1 MKMSIEKDAETEA
14 LMRTLLNYFEKYA
27 KSSNKITTETI
38 DSVVDIEEPGRLA
51 DVIASHL
58 PLKIAEKQE
67 ILSIFN
73 IKKRLDYLNYSS
85 T

>member
-1 MKMSIEKDAETEA
+1 
-14 LMRTLLNYFEKYA
+14 MR

-38 DSVVDIEEPGRLA
+38 ESVVDIEEPGRLA

-73 IKKRLDYLNYSS
+73 IKKRLDF
-85 T
+85 